1 MNWKMRSL
9 LIQCLVPPGLA
20 PMWGES
26 RQSLSNSAW
35 CRSQPPERSLL
46 LPWQRLPATALL
58 HWMNK
63 AVSKEEKMAVY
74 VSQAAATVR
83 QITTLARSGALC
95 KTHLRLSPSAAR
107 VTFFFFFFLKTRA
120 SHRWA
125 SSFSESRKKTDVFAF
140 FSWGKHSDAV
150 SYSP

>member
-1 MNWKMRSL
+1 M
-9 LIQCLVPPGLA
+9 
-20 PMWGES
+20 
-26 RQSLSNSAW
+26 SNSAW

-74 VSQAAATVR
+74 MSQAAATVR

-107 VTFFFFFFLKTRA
+107 VTFFFFFSQNQSIPQVSFFLLREQEKNR
-120 SHRWA
+120 RVCIL
-125 SSFSESRKKTDVFAF
+125 FLRKALGCCELLSV
-140 FSWGKHSDAV
+140 GKSKAENPRV
-150 SYSP
+150 SLSLWCPVT